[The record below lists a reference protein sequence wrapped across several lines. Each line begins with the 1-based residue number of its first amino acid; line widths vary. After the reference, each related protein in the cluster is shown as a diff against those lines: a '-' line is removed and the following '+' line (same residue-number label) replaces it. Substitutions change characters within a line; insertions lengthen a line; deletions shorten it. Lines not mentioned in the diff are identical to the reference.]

1 MDRIGHVLRL
11 FVEALLVLLLMLGC
25 VRLCTGCTLVVDSAP
40 KERVAEIVRAAYA
53 EGNAPKKTPRVFA
66 GEVAEGNGE
75 AARKGPRRDAV
86 SNRIEKLVVTGDLSR
101 KQADRLHALAQGLYD
116 RVLEKL
122 EDSDVEACL
131 DCKD

>member
-53 EGNAPKKTPRVFA
+53 EGGR
-66 GEVAEGNGE
+66 E
-75 AARKGPRRDAV
+75 AV

>member
-25 VRLCTGCTLVVDSAP
+25 VRLCTGCALVERAAP
-40 KERVAEIVRAAYA
+40 KERVAEIVRTAYA
-53 EGNAPKKTPRVFA
+53 EGGRA
-66 GEVAEGNGE
+66 
-75 AARKGPRRDAV
+75 AV

-122 EDSDVEACL
+122 KDSDVEACL

>member
-1 MDRIGHVLRL
+1 MKIGHISDLHWLDLSGARIRDFFNKRL
-11 FVEALLVLLLMLGC
+11 TGGFNLVAGRAKKHTKQAVIDALDAM
-25 VRLCTGCTLVVDSAP
+25 
-40 KERVAEIVRAAYA
+40 RAA
-53 EGNAPKKTPRVFA
+53 GV
-66 GEVAEGNGE
+66 
-75 AARKGPRRDAV
+75 DH
-86 SNRIEKLVVTGDLSR
+86 LVVTGDLSR

>member
-1 MDRIGHVLRL
+1 MVHLIR
-11 FVEALLVLLLMLGC
+11 FVRVAVPALVALVLVFGC
-25 VRLCTGCTLVVDSAP
+25 VRLCTGCALVERAAP
-40 KERVAEIVRAAYA
+40 KERVAEIVRTAYA
-53 EGNAPKKTPRVFA
+53 EGGR
-66 GEVAEGNGE
+66 E
-75 AARKGPRRDAV
+75 AV
-86 SNRIEKLVVTGDLSR
+86 SNRIERLVVTGDLSR

>member
-1 MDRIGHVLRL
+1 MDRIGHVVRI
-11 FVEALLVLLLMLGC
+11 FIEALLVLLLMLGC
-25 VRLCTGCTLVVDSAP
+25 VWLCTGCTLVSNAAP
-40 KERVAEIVRAAYA
+40 RERVAELVRTAYA
-53 EGNAPKKTPRVFA
+53 EGGR
-66 GEVAEGNGE
+66 E
-75 AARKGPRRDAV
+75 AV
-86 SNRIEKLVVTGDLSR
+86 SNRIERLVVTGDLSR

>member
-1 MDRIGHVLRL
+1 MDKIEKILGLVTQG
-11 FVEALLVLLLMLGC
+11 ALAFAAVFLC
-25 VRLCTGCTLVVDSAP
+25 VKLCTGCTLLRRTHAN
-40 KERVAEIVRAAYA
+40 ETLAHALREAYA
-53 EGNAPKKTPRVFA
+53 
-66 GEVAEGNGE
+66 NGG
-75 AARKGPRRDAV
+75 AASV

-101 KQADRLHALAQGLYD
+101 KQADRLHALAQGLYN